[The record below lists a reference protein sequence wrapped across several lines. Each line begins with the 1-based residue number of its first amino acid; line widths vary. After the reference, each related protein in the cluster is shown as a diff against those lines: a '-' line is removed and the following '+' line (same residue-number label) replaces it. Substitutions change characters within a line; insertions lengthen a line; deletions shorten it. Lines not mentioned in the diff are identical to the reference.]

1 MHGEAGC
8 VQGEGLGRRAVCR
21 GRGWG
26 GRLCAGK
33 GAGEVDCVQGKG
45 LRRWAV
51 GRGKG
56 CVQGEGLR

>member
-1 MHGEAGC
+1 M
-8 VQGEGLGRRAVCR
+8 QGEGLRRRAVCR
-21 GRGWG
+21 G
-26 GRLCAGK
+26 
-33 GAGEVDCVQGKG
+33 GAGEVGCVQGKG